1 MINKKIILVRH
12 GKSSWEHG
20 VGDRDRPLKRR
31 GINDASII
39 SKEFKKIEYR
49 IDKIYSSPANRAFS
63 TCKIFATNLD
73 WLKDSIN
80 IEETLYD
87 FSGENVMR
95 FISNLDNSLNTVIIF
110 GHNHA
115 FTSIVNIYGD
125 QFIDNMPTSGLVVI
139 SFNIESWQHAKYG
152 QTELVMFPRDFRS

>member
-1 MINKKIILVRH
+1 MFV
-12 GKSSWEHG
+12 
-20 VGDRDRPLKRR
+20 
-31 GINDASII
+31 NDASII